1 MCALA
6 PIANNV
12 VARDAV
18 GYAGSSQTKADGE
31 LISLTYCNHTE
42 FHATL
47 MPTIQ
52 FQHEFSLVQ
61 VVELE
66 TAKHNTRLLCIGQ
79 LLSTM

>member
-31 LISLTYCNHTE
+31 VHFFTFLVLFFSATYFVADQN
-42 FHATL
+42 
-47 MPTIQ
+47 IQ
-52 FQHEFSLVQ
+52 WYYS
-61 VVELE
+61 E
-66 TAKHNTRLLCIGQ
+66 TDLQKKIKRNT
-79 LLSTM
+79 